1 MFARIAASASNITG
15 RIGLRAIR
23 TSKAAKLVADASR
36 SSTSSLKTAAT
47 PSFTL
52 NPAHA
57 PIPTSRI
64 SRVRVESNA
73 TLAGA
78 QRCLFTVKK
87 SDPLCLTSVSDTCE
101 TPSVKVKTPKAKVKK
116 TTRWADE
123 VPDSKTSPVSVLA
136 EVKKVKKTGAQ
147 GYVGG
152 LPRYKTALA
161 INICFLLRLS
171 KWEDRRSVGLGGE
184 TYSLR
189 LATSD
194 YKSSL
199 ARTCPSGEGLWYI
212 ATVSLPLHLRLA
224 TDVVLVE
231 RSNLSGM
238 FLFASSE
245 KSSEDNEKMVTTGAS
260 RDGSEEAR

>member
-136 EVKKVKKTGAQ
+136 EVKKVKKT
-147 GYVGG
+147 
-152 LPRYKTALA
+152 
-161 INICFLLRLS
+161 
-171 KWEDRRSVGLGGE
+171 
-184 TYSLR
+184 
-189 LATSD
+189 
-194 YKSSL
+194 
-199 ARTCPSGEGLWYI
+199 
-212 ATVSLPLHLRLA
+212 
-224 TDVVLVE
+224 
-231 RSNLSGM
+231 
-238 FLFASSE
+238 ASSE

-260 RDGSEEAR
+260 RDGSEEARVPKSDVLPMLALSTPSIQPIVTALRSQLEIVWKAI